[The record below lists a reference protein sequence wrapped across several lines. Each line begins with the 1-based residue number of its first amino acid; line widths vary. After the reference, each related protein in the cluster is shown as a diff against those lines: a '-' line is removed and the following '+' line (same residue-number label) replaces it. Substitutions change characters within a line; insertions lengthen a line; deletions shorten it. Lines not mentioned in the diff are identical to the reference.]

1 MSPLK
6 CLFFLIILFCS
17 KDKIL
22 AQQDP
27 KVTKGEIVIH
37 SSSAIDSL
45 ERNSRGFKEVKG
57 YRVQIYVGPTS
68 EKAMAERNNFLQ
80 LGLGYSAYLK
90 QIVPEYAI
98 RVGDFRNRMEMEKSL
113 PRIKDHYP
121 NAFPVI
127 DIIEPPRY
135 SGKK

>member
-1 MSPLK
+1 MYHLK
-6 CLFFLIILFCS
+6 CLFFLIILLCS
-17 KDKIL
+17 KHAIL
-22 AQQDP
+22 AQQD
-27 KVTKGEIVIH
+27 TQGAKGEIIIH
-37 SSSAIDSL
+37 SAGAIDSL

-68 EKAMAERNNFLQ
+68 EKAMAERNKFLQ
-80 LGLGYSAYLK
+80 LGLGHSAYLK

-98 RVGDFRNRMEMEKSL
+98 RVGDFRSRMEMEKYL
-113 PRIKDHYP
+113 HQIKDHYP